1 MPRRREL
8 LLAHLFA
15 APLVRE
21 ITVDGEENEPGGILP
36 IKQQNYAQERSVIT
50 RCAGHYL
57 PSHLGGD

>member
-1 MPRRREL
+1 MAMPRRGKL

-21 ITVDGEENEPGGILP
+21 TTAGGEENEPIGILP

-50 RCAGHYL
+50 RCAT
-57 PSHLGGD
+57 PC